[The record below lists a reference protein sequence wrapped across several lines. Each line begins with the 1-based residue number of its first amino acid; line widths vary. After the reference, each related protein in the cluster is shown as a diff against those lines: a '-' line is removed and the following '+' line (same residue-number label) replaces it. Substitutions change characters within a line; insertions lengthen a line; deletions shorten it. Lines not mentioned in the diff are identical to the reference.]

1 VPAGTGRGIFG
12 ENVGA
17 EGVNKRYRL
26 PKLTNMGDVGKM
38 GKGKS
43 SFIGKLL
50 VNYDAT
56 VRTLCV
62 TFVTIFSGAL

>member
-1 VPAGTGRGIFG
+1 
-12 ENVGA
+12 
-17 EGVNKRYRL
+17 
-26 PKLTNMGDVGKM
+26 MGDVGKM

-56 VRTLCV
+56 MMTLCGNYTRTIAKSCETVRTLCV